1 MVGPS
6 GCGKTSLLLTLAGA
20 LPPRTGRLQ
29 VTLEGQLGA
38 TTCPQGD
45 LPAAQQRRPVGLT
58 AEDAHVVTTTLREN
72 LRVANPGAGDDALV
86 AALTR
91 AGLGPWLR
99 SLPEGLDT
107 RLGSGG
113 TDVSGGE
120 RRRLLLARAEVYA
133 APVRLFDE
141 PGEHLDPR
149 TADALVRDILTAGT
163 RSVVVVTHRL
173 APPAAADAVIVLDG
187 GVAAARG
194 SHDELLATDEAYRLT
209 LQSQNARVRT

>member
-1 MVGPS
+1 
-6 GCGKTSLLLTLAGA
+6 
-20 LPPRTGRLQ
+20 
-29 VTLEGQLGA
+29 
-38 TTCPQGD
+38 
-45 LPAAQQRRPVGLT
+45 
-58 AEDAHVVTTTLREN
+58 
-72 LRVANPGAGDDALV
+72 
-86 AALTR
+86 
-91 AGLGPWLR
+91 
-99 SLPEGLDT
+99 
-107 RLGSGG
+107 
-113 TDVSGGE
+113 
-120 RRRLLLARAEVYA
+120 
-133 APVRLFDE
+133 VRLFDE